1 MYICCVKINKLH
13 TVSLLLLIAFLN
25 AFSAVAFSYPS
36 EDLDL
41 DSRNFDYL
49 QADQNKSAI
58 LFEEANI
65 STSYE
70 QEEASREFLSS
81 ARFPELRFL
90 RFTLSKHSGAIT
102 YWSYLPNS
110 RQLLSQQI
118 FPFQFFW

>member
-1 MYICCVKINKLH
+1 MKINKLH

-49 QADQNKSAI
+49 QGDQNKRAI

-70 QEEASREFLSS
+70 QETSNELSASGTI
-81 ARFPELRFL
+81 PELQFSQ
-90 RFTLSKHSGAIT
+90 FILSKLSGGIN
-102 YWSYLPNS
+102 YWSYTPNS